1 MSSEDQTYPKSKLYT
16 KTGDKGTTSLY
27 NGTRVPKNSQ
37 FCQTVGDIDE
47 LSSCL
52 GMLHE
57 TLIELFWKA
66 GFESILPAED
76 RNYSPKL
83 LIIHQIGHDIDWIQS
98 RLLDL
103 GSHVATPIDTSS
115 EHKIKRTEFSKEFV
129 TQLERL
135 TDKYDA
141 ELPPLKNFILPKGYA
156 HMARSICRRAERS
169 MIPLLEEGHISEE
182 SYIFINRLSDMLFAL
197 GRYIT
202 IKINCESEKIY
213 KKA

>member
-1 MSSEDQTYPKSKLYT
+1 MSSEQATIPKSKLYT

-37 FCQTVGDIDE
+37 FCQSVGDIDE

-57 TLIELFWKA
+57 SLIELFWKG
-66 GFESILPAED
+66 GFESILPRDEQ
-76 RNYSPKL
+76 SILPKL
-83 LIIHQIGHDIDWIQS
+83 PLVQQIGFDIDWIQS

-103 GSHVATPIDTSS
+103 GSHVATPIDSSS
-115 EHKIKRTEFSKEFV
+115 EHKIKRTEFDKEFV
-129 TQLERL
+129 SVLEKM

-141 ELPPLKNFILPKGYA
+141 ELPPLKNFILSKGYA

-182 SYIFINRLSDMLFAL
+182 AYIFINRLSDMLFAL

-202 IKINCESEKIY
+202 VKIKSEAEKIY